1 MHPWSCCDKDGY
13 AVEAIENVEIDE
25 DNDEDKDEDNDEDND
40 EDDGMND
47 LIKAEVVKAIL
58 SAYTAVQG

>member
-1 MHPWSCCDKDGY
+1 M
-13 AVEAIENVEIDE
+13 
-25 DNDEDKDEDNDEDND
+25 EDNDEDND

-47 LIKAEVVKAIL
+47 LIKAEVVKAML

>member
-1 MHPWSCCDKDGY
+1 M
-13 AVEAIENVEIDE
+13 
-25 DNDEDKDEDNDEDND
+25 EDNDEDND

-47 LIKAEVVKAIL
+47 LIKAEVVKAM

>member
-1 MHPWSCCDKDGY
+1 MICDAHSTY
-13 AVEAIENVEIDE
+13 FIAPFAIEEHE
-25 DNDEDKDEDNDEDND
+25 KDLMEDNDEDND

-47 LIKAEVVKAIL
+47 LIKAEVVKAML

>member
-1 MHPWSCCDKDGY
+1 M
-13 AVEAIENVEIDE
+13 ATFFIAAFAIEEHE
-25 DNDEDKDEDNDEDND
+25 KDLMEDNDEDND

-47 LIKAEVVKAIL
+47 LIKAEVVKAML